1 MPPNSLESQ
10 DLPALP
16 FLQSTLGTG
25 LLEQT
30 ALLSDATLEE
40 QYVFQSD

>member
-1 MPPNSLESQ
+1 MPPNSLESP

-16 FLQSTLGTG
+16 LPLIDVKQGPP
-25 LLEQT
+25 EQT
-30 ALLSDATLEE
+30 AILSDATLEE